1 MFKYLQ
7 VIKNNAS
14 TEYDLTDKSIT
25 PMGGFPHYGEVTN
38 DFVMLK
44 GCCIGS
50 KKRVL
55 TLRKSLLKHTK
66 RSALEQIKLKF
77 IDTSSKMGHGRFQTP
92 ADKLAFMGPLKKDRL
107 KEEAAAAA
115 GAATT
120 SASA

>member
-1 MFKYLQ
+1 M
-7 VIKNNAS
+7 KNNAS

-25 PMGGFPHYGEVTN
+25 PMGGFPHYGEVNN
-38 DFVMLK
+38 DFIMLK

-55 TLRKSLLKHTK
+55 TLRKSLLVHTS
-66 RSALEQIKLKF
+66 RASLEKINLKF

-107 KEEAAAAA
+107 KEEQVQAAAAA
-115 GAATT
+115 TAAAATT
-120 SASA
+120 AATKA